1 MEGASVQT
9 IPSVLA
15 AGGYLQH
22 SLVRVELTNGI
33 VLTGRVLQLDAA
45 TMNMK
50 LDAVTDTAVCR
61 RRCGEEGGTVE
72 WETDP
77 AALRCTSS
85 VVLRG
90 CHVRYIDFVDE
101 EAGGGGGGRGLQ
113 ELTAAVRAVR
123 PALV

>member
-1 MEGASVQT
+1 MEGAAVLT

-15 AGGYLQH
+15 TGGYLQH
-22 SLVRVELTNGI
+22 SLVCVELTNGI
-33 VLTGRVLQLDAA
+33 VLTGRILQIDAV

-50 LDAVTDTAVCR
+50 LDAITDIAVCR
-61 RRCGEEGGTVE
+61 RRSGAEGAKVE

-90 CHVRYIDFVDE
+90 CHIRYMDFIDE
-101 EAGGGGGGRGLQ
+101 E
-113 ELTAAVRAVR
+113 
-123 PALV
+123 

>member
-1 MEGASVQT
+1 MEGAAVQT

-22 SLVRVELTNGI
+22 SLVCVELTNGI
-33 VLTGRVLQLDAA
+33 VLTGRILQMDPV

-50 LDAVTDTAVCR
+50 LDAVTDIAVCR
-61 RRCGEEGGTVE
+61 RRCDAEGAKVE

-90 CHVRYIDFVDE
+90 CHIRYMDFINE
-101 EAGGGGGGRGLQ
+101 ETSGGRGLQ
-113 ELTAAVRAVR
+113 ELITAARTVR